1 VGDVVPNDALADAG
15 SGSLHFATAIKG
27 ADGNLT
33 WTPVTYRVLWPKER
47 ESITKAFRRASTY
60 AQTTKSSSFAHFHG
74 IQHIVNR
81 DDVCSREFALLDSWM
96 LRTSVLVAVDC
107 SPRGDNT
114 DLFDALYSG
123 NFCSYVEMALQRS
136 GILTS
141 NAASYSIPAGFQF
154 SDKRLSA
161 EQQKQV
167 CWECTNSVFVFAKE
181 TGELVASVSRRVLR
195 EVAHTWFAVERAAVA
210 ASDRY
215 NKEREQQK
223 AAQAAAAEQAKLEA
237 ERAEREAEQAKLEAE
252 QAKLEAEA
260 AAQQAAAQAEA
271 DKVAK
276 DLALAEALQAKQVAE
291 QAAAQAQA
299 DTAAKDAALAA
310 KDAALAAKDAALAA
324 KDAALAEALQTV
336 ATSKADLQALRVA
349 LCDVLARRA
358 M

>member
-1 VGDVVPNDALADAG
+1 VGDVVPIDAPADTK
-15 SGSLHFATAIKG
+15 SGPLQFSAAVKG

-33 WTPVTYRVLWPKER
+33 WTSVTYRTVWQKER

-60 AQTTKSSSFAHFHG
+60 AQAAKSSRFARFHG
-74 IQHIVNR
+74 IQHVV
-81 DDVCSREFALLDSWM
+81 DDNGACSREFALLDSWVF
-96 LRTSVLVAVDC
+96 RTPVLVAVDC

-114 DLFDALYSG
+114 DLLDALYSDHF
-123 NFCSYVEMALQRS
+123 NTYVGMALQRG
-136 GILTS
+136 GILS
-141 NAASYSIPAGFQF
+141 PGAATPFSAAANFQF
-154 SDKRLSA
+154 SDKRLST
-161 EQQKQV
+161 EQQHQV
-167 CWECTNSVFVFAKE
+167 CWNCAISVFVFAKE
-181 TGELVASVSRRVLR
+181 TGELIASVSRHVVR
-195 EVAHTWFAVERAAVA
+195 EVAHTCFAVERAAVA

-237 ERAEREAEQAKLEAE
+237 ERAEREAEQAKREAE

-310 KDAALAAKDAALAA
+310 KDAALA
-324 KDAALAEALQTV
+324 EALQTV
-336 ATSKADLQALRVA
+336 ATFKADLHALRVA